1 MSNET
6 RDPAER
12 GPDEPGGSGAPT
24 EGNKRDQ
31 SRRSGSRG
39 RGGRQRADSR
49 SEDGRS
55 GGRGRGG
62 RGSGGRGS
70 GGRNSGNDSP
80 PRVSEGEEL
89 VLVQFKGHRKGYY
102 NNRRKLQ
109 LKVGQYCLV
118 EADRGRDMGRINY
131 IGPGPVQWWA
141 SASKQGI
148 VAEAGAQDLSRLHEN
163 RGDEWEFWDI
173 CQEKIQARRLKMNL
187 VSVERQF
194 DHKKITFYFTAEK
207 RVDFRDLVR
216 DLAGVFRTRIELRQ
230 IGVRDE
236 ARLKG
241 GLGIC
246 GREYCCSG
254 FLQEFIPVTLKMA
267 KVQQLP
273 LNPAKLSGPCGRLRC
288 CMTYENEIYKDARR
302 QLPRVGA
309 RAATPKGEGT
319 VRKLDLMRRL
329 VTVDVPSAG
338 IVETWPAADLS
349 WESAQDLPGP
359 NPKKNLN
366 KSQNKDHGCPRKDRG
381 EGR

>member
-6 RDPAER
+6 R
-12 GPDEPGGSGAPT
+12 
-24 EGNKRDQ
+24 GNQ
-31 SRRSGSRG
+31 GRRSGSRG
-39 RGGRQRADSR
+39 RGGRKPDKGAVPSVR
-49 SEDGRS
+49 
-55 GGRGRGG
+55 
-62 RGSGGRGS
+62 
-70 GGRNSGNDSP
+70 
-80 PRVSEGEEL
+80 EGENL

-102 NNRRKLQ
+102 NNQRNLPV
-109 LKVGQYCLV
+109 KVGEYCQV

-131 IGPGPVQWWA
+131 IGPGPADWWA
-141 SASKQGI
+141 TASKQGVVS
-148 VAEAGAQDLSRLHEN
+148 VAGSQELARLQEN

-173 CQEKIQARRLKMNL
+173 CQEKIQERRLKMNL

-207 RVDFRDLVR
+207 RVDFRELVR

-288 CMTYENEIYKDARR
+288 CMTYENEIYKESRLL
-302 QLPRVGA
+302 LPRVGG
-309 RAATPKGEGT
+309 RVTTPKGEGV
-319 VRKLDLMRRL
+319 VRKLDLMLRQ
-329 VTVDVPSAG
+329 VTVEIPGADHL
-338 IVETWPAADLS
+338 ENWPVSELS
-349 WESAQDLPGP
+349 WEAAENLPEPGKKKSQ
-359 NPKKNLN
+359 KKN
-366 KSQNKDHGCPRKDRG
+366 QGCRRRDKRG
-381 EGR
+381 ETR